1 LGSAISGKQAW
12 IVHAARWTSA
22 QTNLSSFLIERVA
35 TERIW
40 KAVADDLRAIFIV
53 ALGRLIASSS
63 APTDSAGSTLLLNA
77 LRPKRMVPQPDT
89 ARLVTSTKP
98 GEGRLQSA
106 GGANDNGG
114 GLYAVGR
121 SGRFLRIDRAPP
133 RRREALRIGGLNEH
147 HRRQSLSQW

>member
-22 QTNLSSFLIERVA
+22 QTNLLSFLIERVA

-63 APTDSAGSTLLLNA
+63 APTESAGPTLLLNA

-89 ARLVTSTKP
+89 AAPLVASTKP
-98 GEGRLQSA
+98 DVGRLQSA
-106 GGANDNGG
+106 G
-114 GLYAVGR
+114 
-121 SGRFLRIDRAPP
+121 
-133 RRREALRIGGLNEH
+133 
-147 HRRQSLSQW
+147 